1 MFILFAE
8 RSTIDQPSY
17 LILVLTHI
25 QPYQVLQSSFKFIN
39 IFISLMSSCGS
50 PIELDNDVL
59 FIEMIIWIGQE
70 KKKIPKF
77 LPSSDGTTIPLFSC
91 MSNVCSYF
99 WPNQTNFG
107 KKSRPGQIRTNFLN
121 FEVAQSG

>member
-1 MFILFAE
+1 MFWICMFILYAE

-70 KKKIPKF
+70 KKKYR
-77 LPSSDGTTIPLFSC
+77 SSCLRPMELLYLFFSC
-91 MSNVCSYF
+91 MSSVCPYF
-99 WPNQTNFG
+99 
-107 KKSRPGQIRTNFLN
+107 
-121 FEVAQSG
+121 

>member
-1 MFILFAE
+1 
-8 RSTIDQPSY
+8 
-17 LILVLTHI
+17 
-25 QPYQVLQSSFKFIN
+25 
-39 IFISLMSSCGS
+39 MSSCGS

-70 KKKIPKF
+70 KKKF
-77 LPSSDGTTIPLFSC
+77 RSSCLRPMELLYLFFSC
-91 MSNVCSYF
+91 MSSVCPYF

-121 FEVAQSG
+121 FEEAQSG